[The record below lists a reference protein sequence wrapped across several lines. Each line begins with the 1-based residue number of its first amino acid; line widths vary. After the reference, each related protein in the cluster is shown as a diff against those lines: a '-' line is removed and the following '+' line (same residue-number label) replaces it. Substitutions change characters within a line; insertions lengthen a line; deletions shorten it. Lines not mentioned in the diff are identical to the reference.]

1 MALDLG
7 ENVSQDCD
15 KYRSYGLAKA
25 APQGPR
31 QHSVALWNLWFLS
44 ILLPVGHYQLLLRN
58 TSVGLCVSLGCP
70 HALGDHLP
78 RAASS
83 SVLNINVQFF
93 LQKQGQCLHCFVE
106 MLLP

>member
-15 KYRSYGLAKA
+15 KYRGYRLAKA
-25 APQGPR
+25 APQEPR
-31 QHSVALWNLWFLS
+31 QHSAALWNLWFLA
-44 ILLPVGHYQLLLRN
+44 IMLPVGCHQLLLRN

-93 LQKQGQCLHCFVE
+93 LQKQG
-106 MLLP
+106 